1 MNWNCEKVEANLS
14 EYVDRLL
21 APEERRGFEA
31 HVHGCARCAP
41 MVAGMTSLVASMH
54 ALEPLEAPAGLE
66 RNILNATLGP
76 RKEKLGWRAWFGW
89 MQPVLQPKFAYGA
102 LSLIITTVVISQAV
116 GIEWRKPTLADLNP
130 VNIYRTA
137 DRNAH
142 LIYARGSKF
151 FTDLRVVYEIQ
162 SRLRPEPP
170 AQAAPEQKQNPGTS
184 NGPDEKSPRKMN
196 RARMQDF
203 ETVASMFGVLPGR
216 SSR

>member
-14 EYVDRLL
+14 DYVDRLL
-21 APEERRGFEA
+21 APEERREFEA

-41 MVAGMTSLVASMH
+41 MVAGMMSLVASMH
-54 ALEPLEAPAGLE
+54 AMEPIELPADLE
-66 RNILNATLGP
+66 RKILNATLGP
-76 RKEKLGWRAWFGW
+76 RQEKLGWRAWFGW

-102 LSLIITTVVISQAV
+102 ISLIITTMVISQAV

-137 DRNAH
+137 DRNVH

-162 SRLRPEPP
+162 SRLRPVAP

-203 ETVASMFGVLPGR
+203 ETLASALGGLPGR